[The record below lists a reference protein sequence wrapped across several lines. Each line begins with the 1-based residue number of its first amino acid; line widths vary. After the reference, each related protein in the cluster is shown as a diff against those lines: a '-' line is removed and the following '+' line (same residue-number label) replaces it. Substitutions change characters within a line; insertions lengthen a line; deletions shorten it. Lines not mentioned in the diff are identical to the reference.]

1 MQVIIQYGIL
11 WVDYSH
17 CGPDLAPPRIIS
29 SKVCIADCGV
39 RLAMEGEVL
48 GWWHRKKIPDKC
60 FFLLQ
65 FSSLNGTFCLTFRHN
80 LNRQPQLKGFEEL
93 WFEITQ

>member
-60 FFLLQ
+60 FFFAAILKFKWNLL
-65 FSSLNGTFCLTFRHN
+65 FDIS
-80 LNRQPQLKGFEEL
+80 PQLEPP
-93 WFEITQ
+93 TTT